1 MKYVYIVWEK
11 DLTLG
16 EESQSIVA
24 IYERLDNAR
33 SVKQV
38 LIDRCIDEWVNY
50 IIEKKELL

>member
-33 SVKQV
+33 SVKQA
-38 LIDRCIDEWVNY
+38 LTDRCIDEWIDY
-50 IIEKKELL
+50 TIEKKELL